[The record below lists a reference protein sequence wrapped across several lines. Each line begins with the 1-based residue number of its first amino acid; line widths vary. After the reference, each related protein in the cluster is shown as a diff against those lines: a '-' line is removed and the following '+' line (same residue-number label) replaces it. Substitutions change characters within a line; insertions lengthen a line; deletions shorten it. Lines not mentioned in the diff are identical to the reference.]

1 MLPEIDR
8 FIVKLYLVVAGAG
21 YSMLTDAPF
30 APAELTLA
38 DVQTFADGN
47 LVLTY
52 DRS

>member
-1 MLPEIDR
+1 MWWRL
-8 FIVKLYLVVAGAG
+8 AGAG
-21 YSMLTDAPF
+21 YPMLTDAPF

-38 DVQTFADGN
+38 DVQAFADGN